1 MLIDTVIGKSVAH
14 YQITALLGEGGMGQ
28 VYRATDTK
36 LKREVALKVLPE
48 SFTQD
53 PQRMARF
60 TREAQVLASLNHPN
74 IGAIHGLEEEDGIRA
89 LVLELIEGD
98 DLSERIAQGPIP
110 LEESLQIALQIV
122 EALEAAHEKGIIHR
136 DLKPANVKVRADG
149 QVKVL
154 DFGLAKATEEAPPS
168 SPEMTHSPTLTM
180 QATQA
185 GMILGTAAY
194 MSPEQ
199 ARGKNADARSD
210 IWGFGVI
217 LFEMLSGR
225 KAFQGEDITLT
236 LASVVKE
243 EPDWELLPVEAGPLQ
258 RVLARCLT
266 KEPRGRYH
274 HIADV
279 RIALEDCLADPPI
292 TAVDQPGG
300 GGDSLSGGRKVF
312 FGMALLTTA
321 LLASFV
327 TWMLIPVETPQVVH
341 SKVPAP
347 DGAAFDSME
356 GSIAI
361 SPDGKS
367 LAFVAR
373 RSGEDRALWVRALA
387 SEVAQRLQ
395 GTERARGPFWSHDS
409 RFIGFFAEGKLK
421 KIAASGGPV
430 DVLDSVEAFGQG
442 TWNQDGVILFSARRG
457 SLSGA
462 IYRLGSSRSV
472 TELGRDENSHY
483 WPHFLPDGNHFLY
496 HAQSIAQGSDGKIYV
511 SSLDGMAPQFLAD
524 GQNASYASPG
534 YLLFTLRGTFRAQ
547 PFDLRSLAVTGEARA
562 LPEAVSGTYLSASQN
577 GILVYAGGSNT
588 QVSQLWWYD
597 RSGLRLDPLGKPGN
611 YFFPRISHDGQRVA
625 VDFSDEGNA
634 GNLWLYEL
642 SRPIPSRFTFAAEND
657 TLPVWSPDDELIIF
671 ASARTEGKDSNDLY
685 RKPTIRSGE
694 TELLYSWDEG
704 DMQPSDWSRDGLS
717 VAFNRL
723 RTDIWVFSMEDRKAR
738 PFLEGPFLQQNGR
751 FSPDGK
757 WMTYVSD
764 ETGQVEIYVRP
775 FPGPGVGVP
784 ISEDGGTMPAWSAD
798 GSELFFIA
806 RDRTLMSA
814 KIQLG
819 QDFKIELPQPLFATE
834 IKYAETQPA
843 QYDVSP
849 DGQRFLINTLVAQP
863 EMQWVTLVV
872 NWDEELRESESPR

>member
-1 MLIDTVIGKSVAH
+1 M
-14 YQITALLGEGGMGQ
+14 
-28 VYRATDTK
+28 YRATDTK
-36 LKREVALKVLPE
+36 LKRDVALKVLPE

-74 IGAIHGLEEEDGIRA
+74 IGAIHGLEEEDGVRA
-89 LVLELIEGD
+89 LVLELIEGE
-98 DLSERIAQGPIP
+98 DLSERIAKGPIL
-110 LEESLQIALQIV
+110 LEESLQIALQIA

-136 DLKPANVKVRADG
+136 DLKPANVKITPDG
-149 QVKVL
+149 QIKVL
-154 DFGLAKATEEAPPS
+154 DFGLAKAPAVASQTSLDLTA
-168 SPEMTHSPTLTM
+168 SPTLTM

-199 ARGKNADARSD
+199 ARGKNADTRSGS
-210 IWGFGVI
+210 WGFGVI

-243 EPDWELLPVEAGPLQ
+243 EPEWELLPAEAGPLQ

-279 RIALEDCLADPPI
+279 RIALEDCLADPP
-292 TAVDQPGG
+292 AAEVDQPGG
-300 GGDSLSGGRKVF
+300 GRVSLSGWTRVL
-312 FGMALLTTA
+312 FGMVLLITA

-327 TWMLIPVETPQVVH
+327 TWVLVPVEAPQVVH

-347 DGAAFDSME
+347 DGAPFDSTE

-361 SPDGKS
+361 SPDGKF

-373 RSGEDRALWVRALA
+373 RAGEDRALWVRSLA
-387 SEVAQRLQ
+387 SEAAQRLQ
-395 GTERARGPFWSHDS
+395 GTESARGPFWSHDS
-409 RFIGFFAEGKLK
+409 RYIGFFAEGKLK

-442 TWNQDGVILFSARRG
+442 TWNQDGVILFSARG
-457 SLSGA
+457 AGPLSGA
-462 IYRLGSSRSV
+462 IYRLGSSRPV
-472 TELGRDENSHY
+472 TELGRDENSHH
-483 WPHFLPDGNHFLY
+483 WPRFLPDGNHFIY
-496 HAQSIAQGSDGKIYV
+496 HASNIGPESDGKIYV
-511 SSLDGMAPQFLAD
+511 SSLDGMAPQLLAD

-534 YLLFTLRGTFRAQ
+534 YLLFKRQGTFRAQ
-547 PFDLRSLAVTGEARA
+547 PFDLQSLAVTGEARA
-562 LPEAVSGTYLSASQN
+562 LPGAVSGSYLSASQN
-577 GILVYAGGSNT
+577 GILAYGGGSNT
-588 QVSQLWWYD
+588 PVSQLWWYD
-597 RSGLRLDPLGKPGN
+597 RSGQRLDPLGKPGN

-625 VDFSDEGNA
+625 VDFSDESNDGD
-634 GNLWLYEL
+634 LWLYEL

-657 TLPVWSPDDELIIF
+657 TLPVWSPDDELILF
-671 ASARTEGKDSNDLY
+671 ASARSEGKDSNDLY
-685 RKPTIRSGE
+685 LKPTIRSGE
-694 TELLYSWDEG
+694 TELLYGWDEG
-704 DMQPSDWSRDGLS
+704 DVQPSDWSRDGRS

-723 RTDIWVFSMEDRKAR
+723 RTDIWVFSMEDRKAK
-738 PFLEGPFLQQNGR
+738 PFLESPFLQQNGR

-764 ETGQVEIYVRP
+764 ETGQMEVYVRP
-775 FPGPGVGVP
+775 FPGPGIGVP

-834 IKYAETQPA
+834 IRYAETQPA

-849 DGQRFLINTLVAQP
+849 GGQRFLINTLVAQS

-872 NWDEELRESESPR
+872 NWDEELKDSESPR